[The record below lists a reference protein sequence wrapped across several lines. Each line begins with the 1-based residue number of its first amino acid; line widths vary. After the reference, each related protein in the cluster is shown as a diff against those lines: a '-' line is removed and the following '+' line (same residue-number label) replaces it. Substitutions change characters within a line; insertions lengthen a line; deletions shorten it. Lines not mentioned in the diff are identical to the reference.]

1 MPKIKIKN
9 LNTEINRRIKL
20 IKTATSVVDIGQ
32 QQGAVVNQT
41 DYVGICLA
49 PLEVPVI
56 SCDGAIPTCELKDD
70 SDGMHFMSINEIVL
84 NGLSYTR
91 PDNDWGTD
99 FIFPPNTIELV
110 RNRRQHWEDDGFS
123 WDYYIQVNNLSDT
136 FMRIEFLGY
145 FDTEGGTGN
154 ANPTLGFV
162 EGPKAIVCLSP

>member
-110 RNRRQHWEDDGFS
+110 RNRRQHWEGDGFS